1 MAEVAT
7 KDIAQE
13 NIWKR
18 EDLEALGRWEPCFW
32 FIYFKIYIYRA
43 KKFKSEGKLLF

>member
-18 EDLEALGRWEPCFW
+18 EDLEALGR
-32 FIYFKIYIYRA
+32 
-43 KKFKSEGKLLF
+43 